1 VNRGEVR
8 PEDARESERSIRQG
22 WRALSSYPVG
32 SATGRETVRV
42 ITEADRSSTRLPLSE
57 EY

>member
-8 PEDARESERSIRQG
+8 PEDARESERSIRRG

-32 SATGRETVRV
+32 SATGREKVRV